1 MKHTDP
7 CKFRANAEESGRSS
21 SGGSATPGPGAAIT
35 SGFGGLGL
43 EGIVGIE
50 DSLGES
56 SEPLGE
62 GKSGAISGDKAGGGA
77 DNGG

>member
-1 MKHTDP
+1 MKHAHP
-7 CKFRANAEESGRSS
+7 CKFRATAEESACSL
-21 SGGSATPGPGAAIT
+21 SGGNANPGPGAAIA

-43 EGIVGIE
+43 EGMVGIE

-56 SEPLGE
+56 SEPPGE
-62 GKSGAISGDKAGGGA
+62 GKSGAISGDRAGGGA